1 MSRVDHMPPQ
11 QIDPV
16 ARRGTRIN
24 INGYALRE
32 MRKLAGITT
41 TQLVREVSDANG
53 KGFDRSFLNRIEN
66 GQRTVV
72 NPDTFAR
79 IVRALGIDRR
89 ALRANP
95 HQPTGIV
102 RGNAA

>member
-1 MSRVDHMPPQ
+1 MPPQ
-11 QIDPV
+11 QTHPAAGRGSRID
-16 ARRGTRIN
+16 

-41 TQLVREVSDANG
+41 AQLVREVANDDG

-89 ALRANP
+89 ALLANP
-95 HQPTGIV
+95 HRIAD
-102 RGNAA
+102 AA